1 MTINGWEEHGECP
14 VSPSGSVQCGRKNTF
29 HLRALQGTGAPQEG
43 TWFHKEHT
51 HHYVM
56 ELNIFLI
63 HCPQMWVVFF
73 SLCTLEKFPRL
84 DLRRTQAGYV
94 VK

>member
-1 MTINGWEEHGECP
+1 MTINDWEEHGECP

-29 HLRALQGTGAPQEG
+29 HLRALQGTGVPQEG

-56 ELNIFLI
+56 EKLKRSWKN
-63 HCPQMWVVFF
+63 QGVFWD
-73 SLCTLEKFPRL
+73 KP
-84 DLRRTQAGYV
+84 
-94 VK
+94 